1 VEAVAVCPLETTG
14 IMEVTIKEATM
25 VATVAM
31 TVVMEVTTEA
41 TVVTT
46 EATEAIVVATA
57 ETAVATEEIMV
68 ATAETVVATEEIME
82 VMAETVEATIT
93 VTIIAVPQA
102 VNRNWKVEITTST
115 TPNKMCHRQPS
126 HPRPPTIQR
135 LGASITVLDMVELVE
150 EEVVASAPTLS

>member
-14 IMEVTIKEATM
+14 IMEVT
-25 VATVAM
+25 
-31 TVVMEVTTEA
+31 TEA

-46 EATEAIVVATA
+46 EATVAIVVATA

-68 ATAETVVATEEIME
+68 AMAETVVVME

-93 VTIIAVPQA
+93 VIIIAVPQA

-126 HPRPPTIQR
+126 HPRPPTTQR

-150 EEVVASAPTLS
+150 EGAVASAPTLS